1 MDVSPSGGGAVEL
14 NQTALSSYPFS
25 TTFDNGESVQFKAV
39 PAPGYQFDS
48 WSGDLSGNINP
59 STVVVDCTKG
69 VTANFSR
76 VARTLTIGVSGN
88 GSTTPE
94 AGSHSYSDGV
104 VVVIT
109 ATPDSVWQFVG
120 WSGDVTEPS
129 LPTITVV
136 MDADKA
142 FIASFTQ
149 NVHTLSM
156 QVSGS
161 GSVTPAVGT
170 HSYSEGAVVVI
181 SANPDSGWEFDGWS
195 GDVTEPSLSTARVVM
210 DSDRTFTANF
220 SQTHQTKI
228 AWWPIV
234 AAITGIIIIGGLIW
248 LAGNLRRD

>member
-48 WSGDLSGNINP
+48 WSGDLSGNITP

-129 LPTITVV
+129 L
-136 MDADKA
+136 
-142 FIASFTQ
+142 
-149 NVHTLSM
+149 
-156 QVSGS
+156 
-161 GSVTPAVGT
+161 
-170 HSYSEGAVVVI
+170 
-181 SANPDSGWEFDGWS
+181 
-195 GDVTEPSLSTARVVM
+195 STARVVM